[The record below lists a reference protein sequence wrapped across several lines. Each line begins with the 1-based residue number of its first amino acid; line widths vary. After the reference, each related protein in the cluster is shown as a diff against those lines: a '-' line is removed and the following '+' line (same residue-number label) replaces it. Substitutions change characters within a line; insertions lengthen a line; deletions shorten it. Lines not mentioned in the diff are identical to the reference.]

1 MKNIIVTGGAGFLG
15 SHLIDRL
22 VQAKKEK
29 IYCIDILEKKKCIHL
44 KNALKYKNFKYIRCD
59 TNNKKLLNKKIPKS
73 INSIFHFSS
82 IVGVSDYINMPD
94 LLINSIIEAS
104 KNILDICIK
113 KKAKLYFASTSEVY
127 GKNPKI
133 PWSETDDRVLGNP
146 SIDRWSYSTGKA
158 LIEHLIHAYHK
169 KYKLNFTIF
178 RFFNVYGP
186 RQRENFVISKNIYNL
201 IYDKP
206 LEIYDNGKMT
216 RCFTYIDD
224 AIDCVIKAFK
234 NSKSN
239 FDTFNIGN
247 KKETK
252 IKDIIK
258 FAIKSYNSKAKILN
272 INTKK
277 KYGYKYQDIERRVP
291 NVKHAK
297 KILNWEAKTL
307 YQEGIIKT
315 IKWYVENKK

>member
-22 VQAKKEK
+22 VQNKKDK
-29 IYCIDILEKKKCIHL
+29 IYCIDILKKKKCIHL

-59 TNNKKLLNKKIPKS
+59 INNKKLLNKKIPKS

-82 IVGVSDYINMPD
+82 IVGVSDYINKPD
-94 LLINSIIEAS
+94 ILINSIIEAS
-104 KNILDICIK
+104 KNILDICVK

-133 PWSETDDRVLGNP
+133 PWSESDDRVLGNP

-169 KYKLNFTIF
+169 RYKINFTIF

-186 RQRENFVISKNIYNL
+186 RQRENFVVSKNINNL
-201 IYDKP
+201 INHKP
-206 LEIYDNGKMT
+206 LEIYDEGKMT

-234 NSKSN
+234 NSRSDLN
-239 FDTFNIGN
+239 TFNIGS
-247 KKETK
+247 KKEVK
-252 IKDIIK
+252 INNIINFAVKSFNTRAKIIK
-258 FAIKSYNSKAKILN
+258 VD
-272 INTKK
+272 TQK
-277 KYGYKYQDIERRVP
+277 KYGKKYQDIDRRVP
-291 NVKHAK
+291 NVEFVK
-297 KILNWEAKTL
+297 KKLNWEAKTS
-307 YQEGIIKT
+307 YQVGITKT
-315 IKWYVENKK
+315 IQWYLENKK